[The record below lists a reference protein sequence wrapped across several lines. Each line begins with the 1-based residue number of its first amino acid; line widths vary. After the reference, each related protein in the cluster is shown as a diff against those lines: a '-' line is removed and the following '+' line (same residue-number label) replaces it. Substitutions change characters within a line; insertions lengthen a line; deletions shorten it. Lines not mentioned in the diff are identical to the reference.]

1 MTIRVLVADDQ
12 PLMRSALRMCL
23 AAEPDIDVV
32 GEAEDGRQ
40 AVSIAERMRPDAAII
55 DIRMPHLDGVAATRG
70 VDTGTVTRAMTSPS
84 NPHPTKVL
92 LMTTFH
98 LDEYVVEG
106 LRAGAMGFLLKDATS
121 DEVVHA
127 VRVVASGSALLSPT
141 VTKRLLENYA
151 HRLPV
156 AGHGTAELAL
166 LTKREVAVLTLVA
179 QGLSNAEIGNALH
192 VAESSV
198 KTHVSHLLAKLELRH
213 RVQLVIFA
221 YDTGLVWPGATIPAV
236 GLSVV

>member
-1 MTIRVLVADDQ
+1 MRQVL
-12 PLMRSALRMCL
+12 R
-23 AAEPDIDVV
+23 
-32 GEAEDGRQ
+32 
-40 AVSIAERMRPDAAII
+40 
-55 DIRMPHLDGVAATRG
+55 
-70 VDTGTVTRAMTSPS
+70 
-84 NPHPTKVL
+84 
-92 LMTTFH
+92 
-98 LDEYVVEG
+98 
-106 LRAGAMGFLLKDATS
+106 
-121 DEVVHA
+121 
-127 VRVVASGSALLSPT
+127 
-141 VTKRLLENYA
+141 
-151 HRLPV
+151 